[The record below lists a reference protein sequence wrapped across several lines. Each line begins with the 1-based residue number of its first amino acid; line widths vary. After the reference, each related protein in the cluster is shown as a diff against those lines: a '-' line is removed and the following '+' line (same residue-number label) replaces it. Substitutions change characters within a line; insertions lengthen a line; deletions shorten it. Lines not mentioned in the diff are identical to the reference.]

1 MEEGDPKALLP
12 WGSLY
17 VLRNSLHTPP
27 EKKKSGYQ
35 EKLPA
40 EYSS

>member
-27 EKKKSGYQ
+27 EKKKWLSG
-35 EKLPA
+35 KA
-40 EYSS
+40 TC